1 MMLYVLKSALLL
13 TLLYGGFSILL
24 SHETFHRFNRM
35 VLIGIVLLSLVLP
48 AVRISSND
56 FLPINLERYWQMKE
70 VVIADDKDVVVASD
84 EDYYYTPQQPTLRQT
99 PYNDNDFWD
108 IIYIIGVFFFLIR
121 FIRRSFLLA
130 HSLRGGLRLRD
141 EQGNTIIVKGG
152 EFPPFSFM
160 HYIVISVNDYEQHQ
174 CSILTHEQAH
184 ARLGHSWDV
193 LLLEMMQMVQWFNPF
208 AWLLTREMKA
218 IHEYEADEAVICQG
232 IDAKQ
237 YQQLLVIK
245 AVGNRLQLFAN
256 TLNRGSLKTRINMMQ
271 QTKSNRWRMLRAM
284 FAIPVAVL
292 ALVAFATPE
301 MKESEVQPEAIKT
314 NGSQVEDK
322 PLVEYKEHQKWGKGY
337 RDYYI
342 VHLPQGVWI
351 ESGRDSYIEELI
363 FNYSFGNSRHKN
375 LMYKATMMLNGVPF
389 DQNSLPKL
397 TSSEL
402 KKMEI
407 KIAENTIIEGES
419 RGTDLAVN
427 GKHTTVNLITT
438 PITIPASVRG
448 NRTHTETRLPVTGK
462 TKETASMQSAVEK
475 EQQDDL
481 VFDVCEQLPRFPGG
495 EVEMMQFIAKN
506 IKYPKEAIECG
517 IQGRVK
523 VQFVVEKDGSLT
535 NLRVVESSQDT
546 SEANMITVNG
556 FGNDKERQDA
566 ETHNAGVQALRDE
579 ALRVVKA
586 MPRWTPGKQQGKV
599 VRVKYTVPVT
609 YRLN

>member
-24 SHETFHRFNRM
+24 SRETFHRFNRM

-48 AVRISSND
+48 AVHITSND
-56 FLPINLERYWQMKE
+56 LLPIMLERYWQTKE
-70 VVIADDKDVVVASD
+70 VIIADDKEVVVALD
-84 EDYYYTPQQPTLRQT
+84 EDYYTPQQPTIRQT
-99 PYNDNDFWD
+99 PYKENDFWD
-108 IIYIIGVFFFLIR
+108 IIYIIGVFIVLIR
-121 FIRRSFLLA
+121 FIRRGFLLA
-130 HSLRGGLRLRD
+130 HNLRGGLRLRD
-141 EQGNTIIVKGG
+141 ELGNTIIVKGG

-208 AWLLTREMKA
+208 AWLLARELKA

-245 AVGNRLQLFAN
+245 AVGDRLQLFAN

-292 ALVAFATPE
+292 TIVAFATPE
-301 MKESEVQPEAIKT
+301 MKEGEVQQDAVKT
-314 NGSQVEDK
+314 NDSKVEDK
-322 PLVEYKEHQKWGKGY
+322 PLVEYKAHQKWGKGY

-342 VHLPQGVWI
+342 VHLPKGVWI
-351 ESGRDSYIEELI
+351 ESGRDSYIEELY
-363 FNYSFGNSRHKN
+363 FNYAFDNSRHKN
-375 LMYKATMMLNGVPF
+375 LMNKATMMLNGVHF

-397 TSSEL
+397 TCNEL

-407 KIAENTIIEGES
+407 KTAENTIVEGDS
-419 RGTDLAVN
+419 HGTDLMVK

-448 NRTHTETRLPVTGK
+448 NRTLIQSRLPVKGK
-462 TKETASMQSAVEK
+462 TKETASGQSAVEK
-475 EQQDDL
+475 AQQEDRI
-481 VFDVCEQLPRFPGG
+481 FDVCEQLPHFPGG
-495 EVEMMQFIAKN
+495 EAEMMQFIAKN
-506 IKYPKEAIECG
+506 IKYPKVAQENG
-517 IQGRVK
+517 VQRRVK
-523 VQFVVEKDGSLT
+523 VQFVVEKDGSIT
-535 NLRVVESSQDT
+535 NPRVVESSQDT
-546 SEANMITVNG
+546 SEANMITVNA
-556 FGNDKERQDA
+556 FGNDKEQQNA
-566 ETHNAGVQALRDE
+566 ESYNAGVQALRDE
-579 ALRVVKA
+579 ALRVVNA
-586 MPRWTPGKQQGKV
+586 MPRWTPGKQRGNV
-599 VRVKYTVPVT
+599 VRAKYIVPIT